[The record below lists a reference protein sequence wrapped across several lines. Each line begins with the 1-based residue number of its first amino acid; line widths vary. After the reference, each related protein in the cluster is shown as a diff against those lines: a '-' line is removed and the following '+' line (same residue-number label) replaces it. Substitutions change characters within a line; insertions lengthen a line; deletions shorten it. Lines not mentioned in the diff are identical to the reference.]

1 MRTLKTKIL
10 VTALASLPLVAVY
23 ADATASGVTPTGA
36 IAHVSEISV
45 TDTTPFAFTPG
56 TISNPDGTIDS
67 QVYTLSFSDNSM
79 FGYVISMNSSNA
91 GLESDTIASSGS
103 PQDGEF
109 IDLKWNC
116 APLSAGS
123 GTAPATSDTTLA
135 ADVNPTST
143 SAYYTLITVSNPD
156 VATSGASSAC
166 TASLVN
172 SLGLAEAVVNPD
184 GSTNFQSTFTFKIT
198 TTQQ

>member
-1 MRTLKTKIL
+1 MKTLKTKIL

-36 IAHVSEISV
+36 IAHVSELSV
-45 TDTTPFAFTPG
+45 ADTTAFAFTPG
-56 TISNPDGTIDS
+56 TISNPDGTIVN

-79 FGYVISMNSSNA
+79 FGYVISMKSSNA
-91 GLESDTIASSGS
+91 GLEADTIATPGS

-116 APLSAGS
+116 AALSTSS
-123 GTAPATSDTTLA
+123 GTIPDTSDTTLA

-143 SAYYTLITVSNPD
+143 SEYNTLITVSNPD
-156 VATSGASSAC
+156 KATSGASSAC

-172 SLGLAEAVVNPD
+172 SLGLAEAVVEPD

-198 TTQQ
+198 TTDA